1 MAGVGVACDKDS
13 SQYEQAGGTRT
24 SEIVRRPSTASTS

>member
-1 MAGVGVACDKDS
+1 VKIKFGADS

-24 SEIVRRPSTASTS
+24 SEIKRSPRKKAEPAK